1 MKAVLP
7 ALTGQGYEDLA
18 IRDGNT
24 ASREYLCAT
33 FGKSEP
39 GERERV
45 YGQLE
50 DYCALDTRGMWQ
62 IISAL
67 HRLV

>member
-7 ALTGQGYEDLA
+7 SLTGQSYEDLA

-24 ASREYLCAT
+24 ASREYLRVT
-33 FGKSEP
+33 FGRSEP
-39 GERERV
+39 GERVRR
-45 YGQLE
+45 QLE

-67 HRLV
+67 RRLV